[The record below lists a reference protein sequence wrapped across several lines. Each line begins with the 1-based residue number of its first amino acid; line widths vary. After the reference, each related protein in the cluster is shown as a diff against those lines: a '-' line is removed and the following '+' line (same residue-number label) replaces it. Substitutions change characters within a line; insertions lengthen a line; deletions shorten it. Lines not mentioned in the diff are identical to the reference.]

1 LALRTRKVLETVAGG
16 DGSSA
21 GEPEYGDIRG
31 LLWLLTPREKR
42 VVLLRTQSLEYQH
55 IAVQLEVSAKT
66 AAALLTGARRKL
78 QHEVQGATQRPK
90 SLHS

>member
-1 LALRTRKVLETVAGG
+1 LK
-16 DGSSA
+16 
-21 GEPEYGDIRG
+21 
-31 LLWLLTPREKR
+31 
-42 VVLLRTQSLEYQH
+42 YQH